1 MTCLCFPPI
10 VEDLA
15 FTQFGPW
22 SWWQVIRL
30 LFHRTGQEPKI
41 VFGRL
46 FHLLSVEEESVRFI
60 MKGRHLR
67 LHMCKILEFCFLPKG
82 FVGMRPRSLYCM
94 RAARSARTL

>member
-1 MTCLCFPPI
+1 MKF
-10 VEDLA
+10 
-15 FTQFGPW
+15 Q
-22 SWWQVIRL
+22 RL
-30 LFHRTGQEPKI
+30 SFSLLLQLKSGTKRDI
-41 VFGRL
+41 GRL